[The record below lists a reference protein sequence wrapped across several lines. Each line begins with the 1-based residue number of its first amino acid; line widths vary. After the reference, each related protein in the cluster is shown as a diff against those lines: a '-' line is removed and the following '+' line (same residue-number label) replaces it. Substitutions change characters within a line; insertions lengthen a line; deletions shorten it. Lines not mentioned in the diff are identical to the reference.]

1 MADKI
6 NIDIAGQM
14 IEVPKWS
21 TEETLSELV
30 KIDKAALNALTAMLK
45 DNKAFSNKAIREN
58 EKILASVKTSLD
70 TSSKSSN
77 QKDEKIIKKLSDLFN
92 ADKLKQTVA
101 KKQRDAQENLLE
113 DLKDQ
118 AKQFNKNIGKVGKD
132 LASGINKSDFGGIA
146 TALGSIVGLGTAA
159 GFAAGIFEG
168 FAKNLSSLANVG
180 VGVSTSL
187 VDLRGDAANAG
198 LDLQNY
204 GKIIQGNMSAIRAL
218 GDSTDDGARRFSQL
232 SNQLRVNAR
241 EFGQFGLTNT
251 EYNEIL
257 AEEID
262 LRRRQGMNEAQITN
276 AVSSSMNNLLQE
288 TTAMAAATGQDRREM
303 LRSRQELLSDPVI
316 ESANQIFESM
326 GKQLPDTIGNLG
338 AVISGLGDE
347 GKVFAGALAQSA
359 VTGMDFFNTEFGRSM
374 AEMISVGGPEVQ
386 AAFRNITDFVSA
398 NYDTMPADEFNNKII
413 AMMGGLDE
421 SMSVPAREN
430 LMKLAAVGDD
440 GAKRLLTF
448 LNGLNGIADS
458 EEKVADAR
466 KKTEEGL
473 KENEP
478 FLALSGAIESAT
490 NAIKAA
496 AVDEVFS
503 KFGTDLKSG
512 GQGVVDAL
520 RGIEDSLKGKSIS
533 EAIGFDFTTLVVA
546 LTALTSAVGLLTGA
560 MLGRGVG
567 SLLRGGLTRVGKG
580 AKNLFNRLR
589 PSQTVPKATAPKTT
603 APKTTA
609 PKTVEPKTTA
619 PKTVDPKTTAPKT
632 VEPKT
637 TPKATPKATPK
648 PSSGLKMP
656 SMPGAGNI
664 AKLAGRAAKFIP
676 GVGLVAAG
684 GMGIYDGVRGFT
696 ADEDAG
702 FLESTGN
709 AISSIA
715 SGLTFGLLGSS
726 PEEIA
731 AEAEERKTKEE
742 NKTEPAIETGTR
754 SGLPSVKYMGQE
766 FTSARQIDKADIKVS
781 MKRKLKKKLA
791 MEQKKNA
798 QSPTSP
804 GDRSK
809 DLTKTRA
816 VQHGTI
822 LKNMQ
827 KLEADA
833 ASKKSELDSFVAE
846 TGPLEKIGYNE
857 QLEMDIMGYKDPE
870 LQKQFLE
877 KRGASV
883 KAESKVRK
891 LGGDLKYKYARA
903 MELAKAMGIETPGG
917 KVKFG
922 TTGNAVT
929 SINGQA
935 VPQELLTDR
944 ERRNVGAAEKLR
956 DAMNNRP
963 SPITGG
969 ETDTSESTTTTTN
982 TTQQNNE
989 KPLTREQGDAIIK
1002 ELKENN
1008 RLQKKNNDTVELN
1021 GT

>member
-1 MADKI
+1 MAEKI

-58 EKILASVKTSLD
+58 EKILAGVKTSLD

-146 TALGSIVGLGTAA
+146 TALGSVIGLGTAA

-168 FAKNLSSLANVG
+168 FAKNLSNLANVG

-232 SNQLRVNAR
+232 SNQLRNNAR

-386 AAFRNITDFVSA
+386 SAFRNITDFVSA
-398 NYDTMPADEFNNKII
+398 NYDSMPADEFNNKII

-421 SMSVPAREN
+421 SMSVDARQN

-503 KFGTDLKSG
+503 NFGDDLKSG

-520 RGIEDSLKGKSIS
+520 RGIEDNLKGKSLS
-533 EAIGFDFTTLVVA
+533 DAFGFDITTLVVA
-546 LTALTSAVGLLTGA
+546 LGVLTAAVTGLTAVMVGRGV
-560 MLGRGVG
+560 MGLGRGAA
-567 SLLRGGLTRVGKG
+567 RGGRG
-580 AKNLFNRLR
+580 LFNRLR
-589 PSQTVPKATAPKTT
+589 GGQTTPRTTTPRTTAPGTSAPRTTAPGTTAPGATAPKPT
-603 APKTTA
+603 APPAT
-609 PKTVEPKTTA
+609 
-619 PKTVDPKTTAPKT
+619 
-632 VEPKT
+632 T
-637 TPKATPKATPK
+637 TP
-648 PSSGLKMP
+648 SSSPRSRFKMP
-656 SMPGAGNI
+656 SMPSGGNI

-709 AISSIA
+709 ALSSIA

-726 PEEIA
+726 PEEIS
-731 AEAEERKTKEE
+731 AEAANNT
-742 NKTEPAIETGTR
+742 NTDTTEPPVETSTR

-766 FTSARQIDKADIKVS
+766 FTSARQIDKSNIKSS

-798 QSPTSP
+798 PSPTDP
-804 GDRSK
+804 GNRSGA

-833 ASKKSELDSFVAE
+833 ASKKSELDSFVSE
-846 TGPLEKIGYNE
+846 TGPLEKIGYDDVFE
-857 QLEMDIMGYKDPE
+857 EDIMGYKDPE
-870 LQKQFLE
+870 LQKQFSE
-877 KRGASV
+877 KRGASL
-883 KAESKVRK
+883 KAEGKVRK
-891 LGGDLKYKYARA
+891 LGGNLKYKYARA
-903 MELAKAMGIETPGG
+903 IELAKAMGIETPGG

-929 SINGQA
+929 SINGQQ

-944 ERRNVGAAEKLR
+944 ERSNVGAAEKLR

-969 ETDTSESTTTTTN
+969 ETDTSGSTTTSTTTTT
-982 TTQQNNE
+982 QQDTE

>member
-1 MADKI
+1 MAEKI
-6 NIDIAGQM
+6 NIDIAGQI

-45 DNKAFSNKAIREN
+45 DSKAFSNKAIREN
-58 EKILASVKTSLD
+58 EKILSSVKTSLD

-77 QKDEKIIKKLSDLFN
+77 QKDDKIIKKLSDLFN

-113 DLKDQ
+113 DLKLQ
-118 AKQFNKNIGKVGKD
+118 AKQFNKNIGRVGKD

-430 LMKLAAVGDD
+430 LMKLAAVGDE

-546 LTALTSAVGLLTGA
+546 LTALTGAVGLLTGA
-560 MLGRGVG
+560 MLGRGAG
-567 SLLRGGLTRVGKG
+567 ALLRGGLTSLGKG

-603 APKTTA
+603 APKT
-609 PKTVEPKTTA
+609 
-619 PKTVDPKTTAPKT
+619 VD
-632 VEPKT
+632 PKT

-648 PSSGLKMP
+648 PSSGFKMP
-656 SMPGAGNI
+656 SMPSGGNI

-684 GMGIYDGVRGFT
+684 GMGIYDGFRGFT

-709 AISSIA
+709 ALSSIT

-731 AEAEERKTKEE
+731 AEAKENKTKEAE
-742 NKTEPAIETGTR
+742 TEPAIETGTR

-766 FTSARQIDKADIKVS
+766 FTSARQIDKADIKRS

-791 MEQKKNA
+791 MVQKKNA
-798 QSPTSP
+798 QSPSSP
-804 GDRSK
+804 GDR
-809 DLTKTRA
+809 TNTRA
-816 VQHGTI
+816 IQHSTI

-827 KLEADA
+827 ALETDA
-833 ASKKSELDSFVAE
+833 ATKKSDLDTFMAE

-870 LQKQFLE
+870 LQKQLVE
-877 KRGASV
+877 KRSASL
-883 KAESKVRK
+883 KAQGKVRK
-891 LGGDLKYKYARA
+891 LGKDKKYQYARA
-903 MELAKAMGIETPGG
+903 LELAKAMGIETPGG
-917 KVKFG
+917 KVKFS
-922 TTGNAVT
+922 TQGNTVT
-929 SINGQA
+929 SINGQQ
-935 VPQELLTDR
+935 VPQELMTAR
-944 ERRNVGAAEKLR
+944 ERGNIGAADQLR
-956 DAMNNRP
+956 ENMKNAGAG
-963 SPITGG
+963 PITGG
-969 ETDTSESTTTTTN
+969 EVETGGSSTSTTT

-989 KPLTREQGDAIIK
+989 KPLTREQGDAIIR